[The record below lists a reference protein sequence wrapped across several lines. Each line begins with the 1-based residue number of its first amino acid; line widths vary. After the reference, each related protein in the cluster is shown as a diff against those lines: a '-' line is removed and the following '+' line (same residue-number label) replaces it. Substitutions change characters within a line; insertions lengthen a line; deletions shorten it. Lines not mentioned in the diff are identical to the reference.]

1 MAKIDPKNHARV
13 AIRTQYISPKCY
25 AQSYSLQV
33 LQILRYMI
41 QVVNCL
47 YHLLSNLPKTLQL
60 HVRINALTFLFIYVF
75 RNSDFCILENS
86 LRIFFQNP
94 LSFWNSCTKQFQH
107 VFRHSEFTFLQK
119 KVWRLLLE
127 NKKNRFSYSFQ
138 HNRPHYTKTVTL
150 SYVITC
156 FINRPF
162 MHEYY

>member
-86 LRIFFQNP
+86 LRIFFKIIYLFGTVV
-94 LSFWNSCTKQFQH
+94 LSSFSTFFDILNSHSCRRKYGDYFQRIKKQ
-107 VFRHSEFTFLQK
+107 
-119 KVWRLLLE
+119 
-127 NKKNRFSYSFQ
+127 
-138 HNRPHYTKTVTL
+138 
-150 SYVITC
+150 I
-156 FINRPF
+156 FIQFPT
-162 MHEYY
+162 